1 MVDLCFTQFDG
12 SFSWF
17 QANLSWHKLNISP
30 NSYKVAFKIFPRY
43 AKKPCTIKNF
53 VQNSFKNELTLGF
66 FFLHPY
72 FQFSYILTYARSKS
86 CCINWG
92 ETVRFARKCQEKCTM
107 VFIEINWL
115 HFSHLTLNCQNKCT
129 NLWRCHVMSVL
140 SSQVSNA
147 MYAQGESYWSWLF
160 LHGLFELMIISI
172 AKFKNLSRACI

>member
-1 MVDLCFTQFDG
+1 MDFRGLV
-12 SFSWF
+12 
-17 QANLSWHKLNISP
+17 
-30 NSYKVAFKIFPRY
+30 
-43 AKKPCTIKNF
+43 
-53 VQNSFKNELTLGF
+53 
-66 FFLHPY
+66 FLHPI

-147 MYAQGESYWSWLF
+147 MYAQGESYWSELF
-160 LHGLFELMIISI
+160 KMAYLNWCFESNTKDNKVLDIFTCLWMR
-172 AKFKNLSRACI
+172 FL